1 MKKIFLLS
9 LFTLN
14 SALFAH
20 GFDEWFQELNDK
32 QKALV
37 SKEFDSA
44 ERTEWHYVPMKE
56 RKGLAIS
63 AMTAEQSDEMFHIM
77 AHVLSDQGIK
87 KVKAVIEM
95 EKILREVEG
104 DHRDPKK
111 FYFTL
116 FGKVNQGKWGF
127 SFEGH
132 HISVNFTFKDK
143 NLISGTPLFF
153 GANPAKIFKNSS
165 SSLREGERPLAF
177 AEDAA
182 FALVKSFDS
191 TQKALAHK
199 EKTVMRDMKE
209 AKKATPGKYDQ
220 DGIKWNQLT
229 TQQQNDLMTL
239 IRKAYI
245 DDLNET
251 YANQAWK
258 EIDQDKA
265 KLRFTYYGGTN
276 LQEAHHYQIIGSDLV
291 ILLFNTQNGTQKT
304 PVNHVHQI
312 WRSRKADFGGK

>member
-1 MKKIFLLS
+1 MKKLFLLS

-14 SALFAH
+14 SALFGH
-20 GFDEWFQELNDK
+20 GFDEWYQELNEE

-37 SKEFDSA
+37 SKEFNSS
-44 ERTEWHYVPMKE
+44 ERTQWHYVPMKE

-63 AMTAEQSDEMFHIM
+63 AMSQEQSDEMFHIM
-77 AHVLSDQGIK
+77 AHVFSKQGIN

-132 HISVNFTFKDK
+132 HISVNFTFNDK
-143 NLISGTPLFF
+143 ELISGTPLFF

-165 SSLREGERPLAF
+165 STLKEGERPLAF

-182 FALVKSFDS
+182 FDLVKSFDS
-191 TQKALAHK
+191 KQKALAHK
-199 EKTVMRDMKE
+199 EKVQMRDMKE
-209 AKKATPGKYDQ
+209 GKKAFPGEYDK
-220 DGIKWNQLT
+220 DGIKWPQLKAS
-229 TQQQNDLMTL
+229 QQQALMTL
-239 IRKAYI
+239 INQAYI
-245 DDLNET
+245 NDLNEH
-251 YANQAWK
+251 YASQVMK
-258 EIDQDKA
+258 EIEQDKNNI
-265 KLRFTYYGGTN
+265 RFTYYGGTN
-276 LQEAHHYQIIGSDLV
+276 LQKPHHYQIIGSDIVL
-291 ILLFNTQNGTQKT
+291 LLFNTQNGTQKT

-312 WRSRKADFGGK
+312 WRSRKSDFGGK

>member
-1 MKKIFLLS
+1 MIKVFLLS

-20 GFDEWFQELNDK
+20 GFDEWYQELDEK

-37 SKEFDSA
+37 SKDFDSA
-44 ERTEWHYVPMKE
+44 ERTQWHYVPMKE

-63 AMTAEQSDEMFHIM
+63 AMTQEQSDEMFHIM

-132 HISVNFTFKDK
+132 HISVNFTFNDK
-143 NLISGTPLFF
+143 TLISGTPLFF

-182 FALVKSFDS
+182 FDLVKSFDPS
-191 TQKALAHK
+191 QKALAHK
-199 EKTVMRDMKE
+199 EKITMRDMKE
-209 AKKATPGKYDQ
+209 GKKASPGEYDK
-220 DGIKWNQLT
+220 DGINWKQLKS
-229 TQQQNDLMTL
+229 QQQKDLMTL

-245 DDLNET
+245 DDLQEI
-251 YANQAWK
+251 YANQVWK
-258 EIDQDKA
+258 EIEADKENM
-265 KLRFTYYGGTN
+265 RFTYYGGTN
-276 LQEAHHYQIIGSDLV
+276 LQEPHHYQIIGNDLV

-304 PVNHVHQI
+304 KVNHVHQI